1 VTFRLR
7 VLLLVVLV
15 AVTASAATA
24 WLTLRQASKQIAE
37 SQTVDREQVELITSQ
52 LREYGERHGTWEG
65 VAKLVRDLHAQTD
78 QRIHLTTEF
87 GEVLVDTDTEQGR
100 TARPLGESYYVV
112 DPRPQLTLSRLATL
126 GQDVPADLLAKR
138 LASTM
143 EEVATAVVNYRY
155 GVKFAACLTRNG
167 IDVTTRPGRLGVPE
181 FAFVTA
187 RNPEFVAI
195 DFCRTWSESEL
206 NSKDLARAQLSA
218 CLDSVVVPAPGRPI
232 PPTEQERLA
241 CLARSFTQ
249 QISDIAPVPVR
260 VYLGARD
267 DPKFTLATGEML
279 AAVAGVMLVIILGT
293 AVLSH
298 RVLRPIGT
306 LTAAAHRLGQGDLAS
321 RVPVS
326 GSDELAAL
334 GRSFNRMADSL
345 QRSEERQRQLVADVA
360 HELRTPLANL
370 RGYLEAL
377 ADGVIDPEPE
387 LFASLHEEAVLQ
399 QRIVDDLQDLALAE
413 AGNLAYNWVT
423 VDLAELLETCRTAHL
438 ARAEADG
445 VALTVHIEQSE
456 ASGNAVPAV
465 LVRGDPDRLR
475 QVLGNLITNALR
487 ATSSGGSVS
496 LHANRSGDTAVIRVA
511 DTGTGIEPEAL
522 PYIFDRFW
530 RADPA
535 RGRRSG
541 GSGLGLAIARQI
553 VIDHGGTIAVESQ
566 VGIGTTFTITLP
578 ALDEPPTV
586 EGAIAGTESTVEA
599 SGSWQVPV
607 AGRDP
612 DREVSGA

>member
-1 VTFRLR
+1 VTFRVR
-7 VLLLVVLV
+7 VLLLVMLV

-24 WLTLRQASKQIAE
+24 WLTLRQASQQIAE
-37 SQTVDREQVELITSQ
+37 SQTIDREQAELITSRI
-52 LREYGERHGTWEG
+52 REYGERHGTWEG
-65 VAKLVRDLHAQTD
+65 VAKLVRDLHAQTG

-87 GEVLVDTDTEQGR
+87 GVVLVDTDTEQGR
-100 TARPLGESYYVV
+100 TARPLGDSYYVV
-112 DPRPQLTLSRLATL
+112 DPRPQLSLSSPGASP
-126 GQDVPADLLAKR
+126 GQEVTDDILDKR
-138 LASTM
+138 LAPMM
-143 EEVATAVVNYRY
+143 EAVATAVVRYRY

-167 IDVTTRPGRLGVPE
+167 IEVTTRPGPHGVPE

-187 RNPEFVAI
+187 RNPEFAI
-195 DFCRTWSESEL
+195 IAHCRTWSEPEL
-206 NSKDLARAQLSA
+206 NGMDLARAQLSA
-218 CLDSVVVPAPGRPI
+218 CLDTVVVAPQGQPI
-232 PPTEQERLA
+232 PPTEHERLA

-249 QISDIAPVPVR
+249 QISDIAPVPVW

-306 LTAAAHRLGQGDLAS
+306 LTAAAYRLGQGDLAS

-345 QRSEERQRQLVADVA
+345 QRSEERQRRLVADVA

-377 ADGVIDPEPE
+377 ADGVIDPDPE

-413 AGNLAYNWVT
+413 AGNLAYNWAT
-423 VDLAELLETCRTAHL
+423 VDLAELLETCRTAHR

-445 VALTVHIEQSE
+445 IALTVHIEPSE
-456 ASGNAVPAV
+456 VPGNGVPAV
-465 LVRGDPDRLR
+465 LVRADPDRLR

-487 ATSSGGSVS
+487 ATSPGGSVS
-496 LHANRSGDTAVIRVA
+496 LHANRSGDTAVIRVV
-511 DTGTGIEPEAL
+511 DTGTGIEPEVL

-553 VIDHGGTIAVESQ
+553 VTDHGGTIGVESQ
-566 VGIGTTFTITLP
+566 VGAGTTFTITLP
-578 ALDEPPTV
+578 ALDEPP
-586 EGAIAGTESTVEA
+586 AP
-599 SGSWQVPV
+599 PV
-607 AGRDP
+607 Q
-612 DREVSGA
+612 